1 MISENTEKGMRDVS
15 LQARNVDFSYYDG
28 LVLRDVSLTLERGEL
43 VGLLGP
49 NGSGKTTLLKV
60 LSGLLP
66 PKRGRVFL
74 DGQNVR
80 RLKRRQIARCVA
92 VVPQELDMPF
102 GFTAYE
108 MVMLGRTPHVRQLVG
123 AGRRD
128 RHAVAEKMRL
138 TATWELAGRPF
149 DELSGGEQQRVI
161 VAMALAQE
169 PEVLLLDEP
178 VVHLDISHQI
188 EILELIKELNRRC
201 DLTVLATM
209 HDLNLAALYFDRLIL
224 LDRGQVVATGTPAQV
239 LHEERIRQVF
249 GTAVRVQEHPTCHTP
264 HVVLLPLS
272 T

>member
-1 MISENTEKGMRDVS
+1 MNDVA

-28 LVLRDVSLTLERGEL
+28 LVLRDVSLTLKRGEL

-66 PKRGRVFL
+66 PERGWAFL
-74 DGQNVR
+74 DGQDIR
-80 RLKRRQIARCVA
+80 HLKRRQIARCVA
-92 VVPQELDMPF
+92 VVPQELDSPF

-108 MVMLGRTPHVRQLVG
+108 MVMLGRTPHVRPLVG
-123 AGRRD
+123 ASQQD
-128 RHAVAEKMRL
+128 RQVVAEKMHL
-138 TATWELAGRPF
+138 TGTWELAERPF
-149 DELSGGEQQRVI
+149 GELSGGEQQRII

-188 EILELIKELNRRC
+188 EILELIKRLNRERN
-201 DLTVLATM
+201 LTVLATM

-224 LDRGQVVATGTPAQV
+224 LDRGRVVAEGAPAQV

-249 GTAVRVQEHPTCHTP
+249 GAAVQVQEHPTRHTP